1 LSDLKEKQMNSS
13 NIVHVKLLYKGE
25 IFLKKVDHIGIAVKS
40 IEEVLPFYTETLR
53 LSLLQIEEVESEKVK
68 VAFIDGGNIKL
79 ELLEPLDDTSA
90 IASFLSKKGEGIHHV
105 AFGVSGIQERID
117 ELKENGVKM
126 IHEKPKSGAG
136 GAQVAFM
143 HPKAAHG
150 VLYELCDK
158 TNIKGE

>member
-1 LSDLKEKQMNSS
+1 M
-13 NIVHVKLLYKGE
+13 
-25 IFLKKVDHIGIAVKS
+25 KKVDHIGIAVQS
-40 IEEVLPFYTETLR
+40 IEKVLPFYTETLG
-53 LSLLQIEEVESEKVK
+53 LSLLEIEEVQSEKVK

-79 ELLEPLDDTSA
+79 ELLEPLDETSA

-105 AFGVSGIQERID
+105 AFAVGSIQERIQ
-117 ELKENGVKM
+117 ELQEKGVRM
-126 IHEKPKSGAG
+126 IHEQPKPGAG

-143 HPKAAHG
+143 HPKSAHG